1 MCGHTCVVVLTLL
14 ILWRCHFRDSQA
26 PIAHVGVGRALT
38 GAGWGVFALNNI
50 ACNSFIC
57 LYTVIYIYIYLY
69 LQCLRRFFGSLTN
82 SISEQPF
89 VTQF

>member
-57 LYTVIYIYIYLY
+57 LYTVIYIYIYIYIPLSTVFEAF
-69 LQCLRRFFGSLTN
+69 LWLIN
-82 SISEQPF
+82 
-89 VTQF
+89 QFNI